1 MGKHIFT
8 KLVHLEN
15 KSDGVHKEMGTVG
28 LLGGKVSENCFSR
41 ALKPGRT
48 QTHSLELSGSVFR
61 APPSLDKF
69 VSHEKRPSSFL
80 IKRLK
85 VHC

>member
-41 ALKPGRT
+41 AQARENSNSFPG
-48 QTHSLELSGSVFR
+48 
-61 APPSLDKF
+61 
-69 VSHEKRPSSFL
+69 SF
-80 IKRLK
+80 
-85 VHC
+85 